1 MSSDSG
7 KGKLMGNKENFPN
20 LITKI
25 YNLMLLVVSL
35 VLLAGGTLVYYAID
49 PHFSAFQLTKVPLV
63 ATHNVSAEDEPNKIE
78 NGIHV
83 RTGLVDAEGLMTVVN
98 NCTSCHS
105 AKIILQNR
113 MTADRWNATIK
124 WMQKTQNLGDLGS
137 NQEVIVNY
145 LVTNY
150 PPKMVGRREILTNI
164 DWYELKTNNN

>member
-1 MSSDSG
+1 MAREDDFVRIV
-7 KGKLMGNKENFPN
+7 KRA
-20 LITKI
+20 
-25 YNLMLLVVSL
+25 VQL
-35 VLLAGGTLVYYAID
+35 VLTAFIMVIFSGGLIVYYMAD
-49 PHFSAFQLTKVPLV
+49 PDFSVFRSEPEIVINKVEV
-63 ATHNVSAEDEPNKIE
+63 DDFDKIE

-98 NCTSCHS
+98 NCTYCHS

-113 MTADRWNATIK
+113 MNTERWNATIR
-124 WMQKTQNLGDLGS
+124 WMQETQNLGDLGS

-150 PPKMVGRREILTNI
+150 PPKMIGRREILTNI